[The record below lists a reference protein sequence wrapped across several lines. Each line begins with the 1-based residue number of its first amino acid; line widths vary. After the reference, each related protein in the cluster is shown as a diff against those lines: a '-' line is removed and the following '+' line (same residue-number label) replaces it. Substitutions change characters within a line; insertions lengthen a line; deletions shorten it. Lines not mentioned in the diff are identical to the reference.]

1 MGESD
6 FGSAD
11 DQGLNDDEDDED
23 EGDEDQAS
31 IDTDVF
37 FNLINTTPVSNDQPI
52 DEGITS
58 GGDGL
63 DPDSE

>member
-6 FGSAD
+6 FGSED
-11 DQGLNDDEDDED
+11 DQGLNDDDED
-23 EGDEDQAS
+23 EDQSEDQAS
-31 IDTDVF
+31 IDIDAL
-37 FNLINTTPVSNDQPI
+37 FNLINTVPVSNDQPI